1 MRRKV
6 VTLLWILASLEI
18 TSPRSANRMIP
29 DATLR
34 LSSRKL
40 LYTTQVLINPL
51 NYVLKKGDIGYV
63 ICDDYEIVKEA
74 IQITSQNSPLYQ
86 RY

>member
-1 MRRKV
+1 MKKKV
-6 VTLLWILASLEI
+6 KTFTLDSNFLEF
-18 TSPRSANRMIP
+18 TTNRSANRKISDGTP
-29 DATLR
+29 K

-40 LYTTQVLINPL
+40 LYKTQVLINPL

-74 IQITSQNSPLYQ
+74 I
-86 RY
+86 